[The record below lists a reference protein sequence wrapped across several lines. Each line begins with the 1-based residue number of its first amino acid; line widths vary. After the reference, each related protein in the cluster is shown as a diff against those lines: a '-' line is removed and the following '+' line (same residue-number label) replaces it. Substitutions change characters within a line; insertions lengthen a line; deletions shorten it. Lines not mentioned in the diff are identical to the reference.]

1 MTSANTKLNCEQIA
15 TLGKLGSATIYEAQ
29 GASGA
34 IDSAIKPLARSM
46 KMAGPALTLQMRPG
60 DNLMIHYALLHAKAG
75 QVLVI
80 NCDGFTGAGI
90 WGDVLTAQAQKLG
103 LAGLVVNG
111 AVRDSDAMIEAQFP
125 VFARGLCIR
134 GTEKKQPGTLNSPLF
149 INDCIIHPGDIIVG
163 DADGLVVIKQEH
175 LDEVIRLSTI
185 REEKE
190 RIFKEKIMHGAST
203 AELMGLQPV
212 FAQLGLKDPE
222 K

>member
-1 MTSANTKLNCEQIA
+1 MTNSNTLFTRQHIA
-15 TLGKLGSATIYEAQ
+15 ALGKLGTATIHEAQ
-29 GASGA
+29 GAIGA
-34 IDSAIKPLARSM
+34 IDSTIKPLARNM

-90 WGDVLTAQAQKLG
+90 WGDVLTTQAQAIG

-111 AVRDSDAMIEAQFP
+111 AVRDSEAMIDAGFS
-125 VFARGLCIR
+125 VFAKGLCIR
-134 GTEKKQPGTLNSPLF
+134 GTENKQPGTLNVPLF

-163 DADGLVVIKQEH
+163 DADGLVVIEQDH
-175 LDEVIRLSTI
+175 LDEVIRLSEL

-190 RIFKEKIMHGAST
+190 RIFKEKILAGATT
-203 AELMGLQPV
+203 AELMNLNMT
-212 FAQLGLKDPE
+212 FNDLGLVTPN
-222 K
+222 

>member
-1 MTSANTKLNCEQIA
+1 MTYSNTQLSHEQIA
-15 TLGKLGSATIYEAQ
+15 TLGKLGTATIHEAQ
-29 GASGA
+29 GAIGA
-34 IDSAIKPLARSM
+34 IDSAIKPLARNM

-90 WGDVLTAQAQKLG
+90 WGDVLTAQAQNIG

-111 AVRDSDAMIEAQFP
+111 AVRDSEAMIDAGFP
-125 VFARGLCIR
+125 VFTKGLCIR
-134 GTEKKQPGTLNSPLF
+134 GTEKKQPGSLNVPLF

-163 DADGLVVIKQEH
+163 DADGLVVIQQER
-175 LDEVIRLSTI
+175 LDEVIRLSEE

-190 RIFKEKIMHGAST
+190 RIFKEKIMSGAST
-203 AELMGLQPV
+203 AELMGLNTI
-212 FAQLGLKDPE
+212 FNTLGLNDPN
-222 K
+222 

>member
-1 MTSANTKLNCEQIA
+1 MTYSNTQLNHHQIA

-29 GASGA
+29 GATGA
-34 IDSAIKPLARSM
+34 IDSTIKPLARSM

-90 WGDVLTAQAQKLG
+90 WGDVLTAQAQKMG

-111 AVRDSDAMIEAQFP
+111 AVRDSDAMIDAQFP
-125 VFARGLCIR
+125 VFAKGLCIR
-134 GTEKKQPGTLNSPLF
+134 GTEKKQPGTLNGSLF

-175 LDEVIRLSTI
+175 LDEVIRLSEM

-190 RIFKEKIMHGAST
+190 RIFKEKIMAGAST
-203 AELMGLQPV
+203 AELMGLNTV
-212 FAQLGLKDPE
+212 FNQLGLKVPR
-222 K
+222 